1 MLPLF
6 LKAKVVQ
13 IKETTKKKIKK
24 DDCYIHMPQSLK
36 NLREFNKY
44 NKTLIASEMM
54 SALFSRLKQ
63 QRILLHTEG
72 EREVV

>member
-1 MLPLF
+1 MLANFPKNSDDFMLPLF

-44 NKTLIASEMM
+44 NKSFL
-54 SALFSRLKQ
+54 LF
-63 QRILLHTEG
+63 I
-72 EREVV
+72 